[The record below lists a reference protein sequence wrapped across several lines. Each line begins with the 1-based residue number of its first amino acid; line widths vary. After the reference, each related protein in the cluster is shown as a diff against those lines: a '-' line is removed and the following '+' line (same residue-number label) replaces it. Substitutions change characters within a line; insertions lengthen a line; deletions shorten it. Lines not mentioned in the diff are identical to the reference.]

1 MELLLLLC
9 VYKSSVSDIEIY
21 YVYKSWMGLS
31 VFVVNVIIVVVVA
44 VVVVVMV
51 VVVVIIVLLRCVR
64 ASHFVRQ
71 FGRRESRDRLTAQ
84 I

>member
-1 MELLLLLC
+1 MLLC

-31 VFVVNVIIVVVVA
+31 IFVVNVIIVVVVA
-44 VVVVVMV
+44 VVV

>member
-1 MELLLLLC
+1 MLC

-31 VFVVNVIIVVVVA
+31 VFVVNVIIVVIVA
-44 VVVVVMV
+44 VV

-71 FGRRESRDRLTAQ
+71 FGRGESRDRLTAQ

>member
-1 MELLLLLC
+1 MLLC

-44 VVVVVMV
+44 VVVVV
-51 VVVVIIVLLRCVR
+51 VVVIIVLLRCVR

-71 FGRRESRDRLTAQ
+71 FGRGELRDRLTAQ